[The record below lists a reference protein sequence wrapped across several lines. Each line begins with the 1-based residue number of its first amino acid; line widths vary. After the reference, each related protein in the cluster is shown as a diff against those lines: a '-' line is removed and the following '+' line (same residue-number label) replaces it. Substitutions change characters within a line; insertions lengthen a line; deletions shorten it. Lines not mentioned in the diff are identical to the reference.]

1 MRGEREKWG
10 ERDEEKEEEEGGSAE
25 GGRGEEEPL
34 SPTPSCLLDFT

>member
-10 ERDEEKEEEEGGSAE
+10 ERDEEKEEEEGG
-25 GGRGEEEPL
+25 RGEEEPL